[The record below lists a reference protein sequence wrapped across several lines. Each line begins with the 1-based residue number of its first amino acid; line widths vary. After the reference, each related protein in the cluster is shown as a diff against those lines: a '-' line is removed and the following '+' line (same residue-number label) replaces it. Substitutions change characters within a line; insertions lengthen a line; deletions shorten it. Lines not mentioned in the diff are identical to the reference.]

1 MVLCII
7 DKSSIILYYNN
18 MDYKSI
24 ISEVLK
30 QNNIEPTQE
39 IFEKLEKYYS
49 FLIEYNKNVNL
60 TAIVEKEDVFLKH
73 FADSMQGVSNYK
85 TGSTVCDIGTGA
97 GFPGVVLKIIRPDLD
112 ITLVDSLNKRIVFL
126 NQLIELL
133 GLNGIRAIHTRVE
146 DVDFKNKYLNSFDY
160 VVARAVAKLNTLAE
174 YCLPFVCAGGYFVAY
189 KSLDIEDE
197 ICTSKKAIKT
207 LGGSFVDIKQYKL
220 TDDIIR
226 NLVCVKKEIKTSNL
240 YPRDKNKPRTAPIE

>member
-7 DKSSIILYYNN
+7 DKSSIILYYYN
-18 MDYKSI
+18 MDYKKI

-39 IFEKLEKYYS
+39 IFEKLEKYYN
-49 FLIEYNKNVNL
+49 FLVEYNKNVNL
-60 TAIVEKEDVFLKH
+60 TAIVEKEDVYLKH
-73 FADSMQGVSNYK
+73 FADSMQGVNNYK
-85 TGSTVCDIGTGA
+85 TDSTVCDIGTGA

-133 GLNGIRAIHTRVE
+133 GLKGIRAIHTRVE

-174 YCLPFVCAGGYFVAY
+174 YCLPFVKIGGYFIAY
-189 KSLDIEDE
+189 KSVDIDE
-197 ICTSKKAIKT
+197 EISLSKTAIKK
-207 LGGSFVDIKQYKL
+207 LGGSLVEVKEYKL
-220 TDDIIR
+220 IEDIVR
-226 NLVCVKKEIKTSNL
+226 KLVFIKKEIKTSNL